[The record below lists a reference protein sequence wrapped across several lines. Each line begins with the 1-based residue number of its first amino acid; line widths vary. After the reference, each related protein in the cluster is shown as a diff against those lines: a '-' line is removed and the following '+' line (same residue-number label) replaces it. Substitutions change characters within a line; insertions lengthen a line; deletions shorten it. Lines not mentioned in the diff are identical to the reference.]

1 MFTRKEMLNI
11 RYSVFNLFEERSY
24 VAWREPGRC
33 VLIDPGC
40 RNGAELQA
48 LTDLLTKEAL
58 TPEAI
63 LLTHGHMDHIFGV
76 KPLQDRYNIPA
87 YMHPADTAA
96 LDYNPVMAE
105 RFRMQMP
112 EDFDWTPLQEGQLE
126 VAGITFEVIHTPGH
140 SPGCLCYYEREEGIL
155 FTGDTLFAGSIG
167 RTDFPYSEYDDE
179 IRSILEKL
187 LPLDPGTHILPGHG
201 PSSTIG
207 REHTGNPF
215 LEPFN
220 EPEETLDPDLDP
232 VVIHGNLS
240 D

>member
-48 LTDLLTKEAL
+48 LTDLLTQEAL

-76 KPLQDRYNIPA
+76 KPLQDRYGIPA

-126 VAGITFEVIHTPGH
+126 VAGITITVH
-140 SPGCLCYYEREEGIL
+140 RDRDRL
-155 FTGDTLFAGSIG
+155 F
-167 RTDFPYSEYDDE
+167 E
-179 IRSILEKL
+179 IRARRHPGQMQRIRIVS
-187 LPLDPGTHILPGHG
+187 LPRRRAPRRGSD
-201 PSSTIG
+201 
-207 REHTGNPF
+207 
-215 LEPFN
+215 EPWERFV
-220 EPEETLDPDLDP
+220 D
-232 VVIHGNLS
+232 
-240 D
+240 